1 MSSNERYVEIDGQ
14 QIPVTEEVYRAYK
27 RPLWAEHKRKERAK
41 RCRDQNGRR
50 CTKDCRTCGKA
61 REGSVL
67 SLDKFAD
74 DGYEVADP
82 ADMADLVADKLL
94 LELLSDAL
102 DTLEPDERSL
112 IDALFYKDRTVRE
125 YAAEIG
131 VSHQAVVK
139 RKQKV
144 IEKLRGIMGVK

>member
-1 MSSNERYVEIDGQ
+1 MSNKERFIEIDGQ
-14 QIPVTEEVYRAYK
+14 QIPVTEEIYRAYK
-27 RPLWAEHKRKERAK
+27 RPFWAEHKRKERAK
-41 RCRDQNGRR
+41 RCRDQNGCR

-82 ADMADLVADKLL
+82 ADMAELVTDKQL
-94 LELLSDAL
+94 LELLAAAL

-112 IDALFYKDRTVRE
+112 IDAIFYKDRTVRE

-144 IEKLRGIMGVK
+144 IEKLRGIMGAK